1 MLFYNGFFN
10 FTVSFYKQTN
20 MKKQDF
26 FLLLALF
33 ICMGGCHTKNRSE
46 EIKNY
51 AYQVKTATLNEKMQL
66 KVGDW
71 VKEGI
76 ECYGLVVLVNAE
88 GEQLRGLPVKS
99 KVVSIFAD
107 SLKMKALENVSLSPV
122 KGCKKMG
129 LSKGEI
135 WWEKEGDLFKTKE
148 EAEAFL
154 RNNGLLQ

>member
-1 MLFYNGFFN
+1 
-10 FTVSFYKQTN
+10 
-20 MKKQDF
+20 MKKQEF
-26 FLLLALF
+26 ILLLALF
-33 ICMGGCHTKNRSE
+33 ICMGGCHSKNRSE

-76 ECYGLVVLVNAE
+76 VCYGLVVLVNAE
-88 GEQLRGLPVKS
+88 GEQLRGLPVRS
-99 KVVSIFAD
+99 KVVSVSPD
-107 SLKMKALENVSLSPV
+107 SLKMKSLENVSLSPV

-135 WWEKEGDLFKTKE
+135 WWEKDGDLFKTKE

-154 RNNGLLQ
+154 KSKGLLQ

>member
-1 MLFYNGFFN
+1 
-10 FTVSFYKQTN
+10 
-20 MKKQDF
+20 MKKQAF
-26 FLLLALF
+26 ILCLVLF
-33 ICMGGCHTKNRSE
+33 IGMAGCQSKNRSE

-76 ECYGLVVLVNAE
+76 VCYGLVVLVNAE
-88 GEQLRGLPVKS
+88 GVPLRGLPVKS
-99 KVVSIFAD
+99 KIVSISAD
-107 SLKMKALENVSLSPV
+107 SLKMKSLENVSLSPV

-135 WWEKEGDLFKTKE
+135 WWEKDGDLFKTKE

-154 RNNGLLQ
+154 KSKGLLQ